1 MYRLLHYAA
10 GQGQHKRTLVWKRLL
25 EPWRA
30 WINCVQKSQR
40 HKWVYVT
47 YHVNDEYSKSV
58 SHFKIR
64 ADHWGL
70 PTDKLRHVLNSCLNV
85 SAHPL
90 LLWRVRAASGEME
103 SSCARAALCLLKK
116 WECSR
121 VQLSHAISSNSKKGD
136 LFSGWR
142 AVSQS
147 VRFHR
152 V

>member
-1 MYRLLHYAA
+1 MSREE
-10 GQGQHKRTLVWKRLL
+10 L
-25 EPWRA
+25 ELTARRNHSNTSGSHSSFHA
-30 WINCVQKSQR
+30 
-40 HKWVYVT
+40 T

-64 ADHWGL
+64 ADHRGL

-85 SAHPL
+85 SAHL
-90 LLWRVRAASGEME
+90 LLPRCVRAASGEME
-103 SSCARAALCLLKK
+103 SGCARAALCLLKK

-136 LFSGWR
+136 LFSVWR
-142 AVSQS
+142 AVSPS